1 MFKRKG
7 YKGPQF
13 GLEQIQCEIDV
24 ADPVPYTKMF
34 GCCRFVY
41 NWALAF
47 NKERYANGEKHL
59 GYVELQNML
68 PALKKEYPFLQGTDS
83 TALQQALQDY
93 NQSMQQLFQHK
104 AGPPTFR
111 CRYKNDTC
119 RIINVFNKKG
129 DGRIR
134 INGNKIVLPK
144 LGTVKIKPHQAIPEG
159 KIKSVTIKRT
169 TTGKIFITLLIERA
183 DAHIHLPK
191 TGKEIGIDLGIKDYA
206 VLSDGT
212 KIAQPAFMKQM
223 DKKIRHLHKELSRCK
238 KGSNNFQKAAQRLR
252 KAYEKLSNMRN
263 DFQHKLAL
271 DLIREYDTVVVEHL
285 DVRSML
291 QEGGHKMRV
300 LHKSIQD
307 SAWYLFR
314 LKLEYKAKK
323 FGKQLVTVDTFFP
336 SSQICHDCGYK
347 NTDTKNLHIRDWV
360 CPVCGSRHD
369 RDVNAAINILNEGK
383 RIQANPA

>member
-7 YKGPQF
+7 YKVPQF
-13 GLEQIQCEIDV
+13 GLEQIQCEINV
-24 ADPVPYTKMF
+24 ADPVPYAKMF

-59 GYVELQNML
+59 GYVELQNTL

-93 NQSMQQLFQHK
+93 NQSMQQFFQHK

-169 TTGKIFITLLIERA
+169 TTRKIFITLLIERA

-206 VLSDGT
+206 VLSDGS
-212 KIAQPAFMKQM
+212 KIAQPGFIKKM

-238 KGSNNFQKAAQRLR
+238 KGSNNFQRAVQRLR

-291 QEGGHKMRV
+291 QDGGHKMRV

-360 CPVCGSRHD
+360 CPVCGSQHD
-369 RDVNAAINILNEGK
+369 RDVNAAINILNAGK
-383 RIQANPA
+383 RIQAQPT